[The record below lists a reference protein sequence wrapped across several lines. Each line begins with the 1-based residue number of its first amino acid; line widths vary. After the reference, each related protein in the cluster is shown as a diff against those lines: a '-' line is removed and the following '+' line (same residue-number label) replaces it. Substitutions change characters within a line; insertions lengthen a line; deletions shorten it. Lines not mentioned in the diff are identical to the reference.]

1 MIKNKWTV
9 KIILLVTV
17 ILAGLIYALI
27 QLMAFQMQKQ
37 IIKKYILQCLM
48 LIKKII

>member
-17 ILAGLIYALI
+17 ILAGLTNIFVVVKRL
-27 QLMAFQMQKQ
+27 FVN
-37 IIKKYILQCLM
+37 KYFVL
-48 LIKKII
+48 

>member
-17 ILAGLIYALI
+17 ILAGFYALI
-27 QLMAFQMQKQ
+27 QLMVFQMQKQ